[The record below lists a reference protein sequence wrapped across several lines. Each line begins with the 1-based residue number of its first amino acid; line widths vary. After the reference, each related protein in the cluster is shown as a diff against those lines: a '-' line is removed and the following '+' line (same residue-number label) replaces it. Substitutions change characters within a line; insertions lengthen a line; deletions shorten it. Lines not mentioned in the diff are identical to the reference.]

1 MTGNQHFNNFILKET
16 SIFKIDERQ
25 NENSDD
31 GETENQT
38 RHIDIIKFDKKS
50 ENIEEE

>member
-1 MTGNQHFNNFILKET
+1 MNDVQRSKSKEYRRMTGNQQFNNFILKET

-31 GETENQT
+31 GETEN
-38 RHIDIIKFDKKS
+38 
-50 ENIEEE
+50 

>member
-1 MTGNQHFNNFILKET
+1 MTGNQQFNNFILKET
-16 SIFKIDERQ
+16 SIFKIDEKQ

-50 ENIEEE
+50 ENLEED

>member
-1 MTGNQHFNNFILKET
+1 MTGNQQFNNFILKET

-31 GETENQT
+31 GETEN
-38 RHIDIIKFDKKS
+38 
-50 ENIEEE
+50 